1 MAEHKMKSRTKT
13 VIGVAVAAVVATVA
27 VAGVVQAA
35 RGYGGCGGMAGK
47 MIPALFGEDDINIIP
62 LNFELGG
69 KFAHPPN
76 PLIDANLKQLIGHHV
91 VERFDTDGD
100 GRLTQAEIDAA
111 RADHMARFDANSDGA
126 LTLEEFEGLFHELTQ
141 PVTVRAFQMLDPDG
155 DASISADELDKR
167 LARAVARH
175 DRNGDGALSPDD
187 MRRGHWRGERHH
199 DESDD

>member
-47 MIPALFGEDDINIIP
+47 M
-62 LNFELGG
+62 
-69 KFAHPPN
+69 
-76 PLIDANLKQLIGHHV
+76 IGHHV

>member
-1 MAEHKMKSRTKT
+1 MAEHKMKSHTKK
-13 VIGVAVAAVVATVA
+13 VIGVAVAATVATIA

-35 RGYGGCGGMAGK
+35 RGYGGGCGGMAGK
-47 MIPALFGEDDINIIP
+47 MIGS
-62 LNFELGG
+62 
-69 KFAHPPN
+69 
-76 PLIDANLKQLIGHHV
+76 HV
-91 VERFDTDGD
+91 VERFDADGD

-111 RADHMARFDANSDGA
+111 RADHMTRFDADGNGA

-155 DASISADELDKR
+155 DASISADELDQR

-187 MRRGHWRGERHH
+187 MRRGQWRGERHH
-199 DESDD
+199 DEDDD

>member
-13 VIGVAVAAVVATVA
+13 VIGVTVAAVVATVA

-35 RGYGGCGGMAGK
+35 RGYGGGCGGMAGK
-47 MIPALFGEDDINIIP
+47 M
-62 LNFELGG
+62 LGS
-69 KFAHPPN
+69 
-76 PLIDANLKQLIGHHV
+76 HV
-91 VERFDTDGD
+91 VDRFDSDGD

-111 RADHMARFDANSDGA
+111 RADHMARFDADGDGA
-126 LTLEEFEGLFHELTQ
+126 LTLQEFEGLFHELTQ

-155 DASISADELDKR
+155 DASISAEELDKR

-175 DRNGDGALSPDD
+175 DRNGDGALSPED

-199 DESDD
+199 GEERDDD